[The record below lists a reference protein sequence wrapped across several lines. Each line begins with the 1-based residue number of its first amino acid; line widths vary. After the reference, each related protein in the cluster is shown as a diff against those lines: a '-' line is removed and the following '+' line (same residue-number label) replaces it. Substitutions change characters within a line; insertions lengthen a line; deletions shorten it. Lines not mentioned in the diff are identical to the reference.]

1 MNLKNILYENL
12 KDKRVFIRADLN
24 VPFKRGVIQDFT
36 RINNI
41 KKIVD
46 FISFKGGKIILAS
59 HLGRP
64 NGKKIKEFSIQQI
77 IKPLSE
83 ILKKKIVFI
92 PDCIGKDVENAKK
105 EQLQEEIIL
114 LENLRFYKQEE
125 NNDSEFSLKL
135 SMNCD
140 FYVNEAFSCSHRKHA
155 SIYGITKLIPSF
167 AGLNLISEI
176 NLLSKALEN
185 PKKPIVAIIGGSKIS
200 TKLPLIKNLI
210 KKIDIIIIGG
220 AMANTFLI
228 SLGNNIGRSLY
239 EKDLINTSIELLN
252 LSKLNNCKIVLPID
266 GLTAKKL
273 SENQTVKNTPIE
285 KINHDEMILDIGKK
299 SISMIK
305 EIIKD
310 AKSIIWNGPL
320 GAFETKPFDK
330 STVAISKFI
339 AKRTKYNSLHSI
351 AGGGDTLSAL
361 NLLNLRKEMTLTSS
375 GGGAFLEFL
384 EGRSLPGIEVLKIKG

>member
-1 MNLKNILYENL
+1 MNLKNIFYENI

-24 VPFKRGVIQDFT
+24 VPFKSGQIQDFT

-41 KKIVD
+41 KKLVD

-64 NGKKIKEFSIQQI
+64 NGKKIKEFSIKQI
-77 IKPLSE
+77 VKPLSE

-92 PDCIGKDVENAKK
+92 PDCIGKDVELAKK
-105 EQLQEEIIL
+105 EQSQEEILL

-125 NNDSEFSLKL
+125 NNDSEFSSKL

-140 FYVNEAFSCSHRKHA
+140 FYVNEAFSCCHRKHA
-155 SIYGITKLIPSF
+155 SIFGITKYIKSF
-167 AGLNLISEI
+167 AGPNLISEI
-176 NLLSKALEN
+176 NSLSKALET

-210 KKIDIIIIGG
+210 KNIDVIIIGG

-228 SLGNNIGRSLY
+228 SLGNSIGKSIY
-239 EKDLINTSIELLN
+239 EKDLISTAIELLN
-252 LSKLNNCKIVLPID
+252 LSKLNNCKIVLPLD
-266 GLTAKKL
+266 ALTALKL
-273 SENQTVKNTPIE
+273 TDHQTVKNIPVE
-285 KINHDEMILDIGKK
+285 KINNDEMILDIGEKTV
-299 SISMIK
+299 SLIK

-320 GAFETKPFDK
+320 GVFETKPFDK
-330 STVAISKFI
+330 STVAIAKYI

-361 NLLNLRKEMTLTSS
+361 NSLNLSQKMTLTSS

-384 EGRSLPGIEVLKIKG
+384 EGRSLPGVDVLKIKS